1 MYPGLLIQIQTGA
14 VHRYAGS
21 LLYKKIYFIIKT
33 MVRLLKDKILLI
45 LSGLSLLMLVA
56 GLILVYANIKG
67 LSSPLII
74 HINAFQGVDM
84 MGGIDNLW
92 NILLMGTLIFV
103 INNALASVFFL
114 RERILSYIVLT
125 INFIISL
132 FILINVANIIM
143 LN

>member
-1 MYPGLLIQIQTGA
+1 MA
-14 VHRYAGS
+14 
-21 LLYKKIYFIIKT
+21 
-33 MVRLLKDKILLI
+33 RLLKDKILLI
-45 LSGLSLLMLVA
+45 FSGLSLIMLVA
-56 GLILVYANIKG
+56 SLILVYANIKE

-92 NILLMGTLIFV
+92 NILLMGALIFV
-103 INNALASVFFL
+103 INNALANVFFL
-114 RERILSYIVLT
+114 RERILSYIIFT

>member
-1 MYPGLLIQIQTGA
+1 MA
-14 VHRYAGS
+14 NC
-21 LLYKKIYFIIKT
+21 
-33 MVRLLKDKILLI
+33 LKDKILLI
-45 LSGLSLLMLVA
+45 FSGLSLIMLVA
-56 GLILVYANIKG
+56 GLILVYVNIKG

-74 HINAFQGVDM
+74 HINALRGVDI
-84 MGGIDNLW
+84 MGGIGSLW

-114 RERILSYIVLT
+114 RERILSYIILT

>member
-1 MYPGLLIQIQTGA
+1 
-14 VHRYAGS
+14 
-21 LLYKKIYFIIKT
+21 